1 MGKHTLMATTYSTAA
16 AADLVF
22 TLTNEA
28 GIILTDISQN
38 VQSVVT
44 EVRDAENEVVAVAQS
59 GMTNEISI
67 NGYANGSIAATVGA
81 ILTLSN
87 DTDLG
92 GMSGGTIIVKS
103 VSFSHGQGEFQ
114 KVSISATKYGSTM
127 TLQA

>member
-1 MGKHTLMATTYSTAA
+1 MATTYSTAA

-127 TLQA
+127 TLSA